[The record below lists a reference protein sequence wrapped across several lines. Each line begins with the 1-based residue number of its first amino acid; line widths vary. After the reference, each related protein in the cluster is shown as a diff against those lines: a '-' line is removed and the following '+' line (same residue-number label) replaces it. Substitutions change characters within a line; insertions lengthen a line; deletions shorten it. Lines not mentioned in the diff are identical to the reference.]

1 MIQPYRIAAR
11 PALVLM
17 SLLLCSRFAVAQSA
31 TAVSHLDPD
40 RFAGS
45 WNEIA
50 RYPVRREKQCASDEI
65 VLYAVGDKENS
76 LQVVTSCQIKIDQA
90 NSWNDK
96 GKFDSHGTGALKLS
110 RFFILHTRYW
120 VLAVDP
126 DYSWALVGNPNHRSL
141 WILAKTSTLPPDVL
155 AGIKSKA
162 AAQGFN
168 TDKLIQIP
176 QHSET
181 KSAE

>member
-1 MIQPYRIAAR
+1 MIQPHRIAC
-11 PALVLM
+11 PALALM
-17 SLLLCSRFAVAQSA
+17 LLLLCSRFAAAQSA
-31 TAVSHLDPD
+31 TAVSSLDPD

-65 VLYAVGDKENS
+65 VLYAVGDKKNS
-76 LQVVTSCQIKIDQA
+76 LEVVTSCQIKIDQA
-90 NSWNDK
+90 YSWNDK

-110 RFFILHTRYW
+110 RFFILHSRYW

-126 DYSWALVGNPNHRSL
+126 GYAWALVGNPNHKSL
-141 WILAKTSTLPPDVL
+141 WILSKTPTLPPDVL
-155 AGIKSKA
+155 AGIESKA

-168 TDKLIQIP
+168 TANLVQIP
-176 QHSET
+176 PHSDT